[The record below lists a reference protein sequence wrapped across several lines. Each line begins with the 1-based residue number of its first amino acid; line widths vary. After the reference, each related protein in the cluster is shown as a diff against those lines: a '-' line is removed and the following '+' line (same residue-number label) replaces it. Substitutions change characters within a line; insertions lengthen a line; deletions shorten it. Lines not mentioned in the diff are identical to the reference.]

1 MSHWA
6 FAFTLHRILLHEFRN
21 SKLYQLEWCDGKIH
35 RTCVTMILTP
45 HVRPN
50 YPWESLENSK
60 WFDTKLCR
68 MSIILHLRTPI
79 IVALPSYE
87 THKYA
92 ITPPKNGRNGPILPS
107 CDTKPPQMNGVL
119 VIYWKLEK
127 LYWKL
132 NTIRF
137 GHWNWRNIK
146 QKQPNEWFCHAQL
159 QW

>member
-21 SKLYQLEWCDGKIH
+21 SKLYQLEWYDGKIY

-68 MSIILHLRTPI
+68 ACLSFCISELRSSLRCHHTKH
-79 IVALPSYE
+79 
-87 THKYA
+87 T
-92 ITPPKNGRNGPILPS
+92 ITPLPKNGRNGPILPS
-107 CDTKPPQMNGVL
+107 CDTKPPQTNGVL